1 MIREKHIVESDKLS
15 VSVSIYINRTNWP
28 FELVGEQ
35 LGHKFF
41 NLKSKDSLY
50 RTRKPA
56 DRCTA
61 SLASTSP
68 MGRTLLA
75 ANISQKDPKVWH
87 QKTLGRTVSEGPS
100 CKRETL
106 T

>member
-56 DRCTA
+56 DRYEKTTKYIHGQWV
-61 SLASTSP
+61 STSF
-68 MGRTLLA
+68 RS
-75 ANISQKDPKVWH
+75 IKDH
-87 QKTLGRTVSEGPS
+87 LQF
-100 CKRETL
+100 
-106 T
+106 